1 MPTDRH
7 GGLLLTDLLLAYGVE
22 VVFGVPGG
30 QTMALYDGILERSPA
45 IRHVL
50 VRDERSGA
58 YAADGVAR
66 VTGRVGVCDA
76 TVGPGTAKLP
86 SGLGEAL
93 NASVPVLAIVSD
105 LPRAWQAHRYR
116 GAASQALDQAAL
128 LAPVTKWVGEVT
140 EPEQLPALVVEAFRQ
155 ATSGRPGPAA
165 LIVPQDV
172 LDAPWRGDEPPPPG
186 LLEAESRFPTQRP
199 VADPSEIAAAAR
211 VLDAADRPAI
221 VAGGGALAAGAGSAL
236 VALAERIGAAVATT
250 LSGKGIVAETH
261 PQAVGVVG
269 SLGTAAAAEIV
280 GAADVVL
287 LVGTKAGSGATFAWT
302 LPRPDQRVVQVDVD
316 PLELGRAFPL
326 AAGVLA
332 DARNGIEALAAAC
345 AARERPD
352 WLERIAAEVE
362 RWHEQ
367 RAQEAA
373 SDARPVAPQRVAL
386 ALERLLGDE
395 DLLVCDASLS
405 SGWGG
410 AYVEQRTPG
419 RRVLSPRGLAGL
431 GWSVPAAIGVAAA
444 RPGRRVVVLVGDGGL
459 SYAVGEL
466 ATLVQQRLP
475 VTVVVLNN
483 SSLGWIRW
491 YRRIAFGRGHEEND
505 FAPTSYAAVG
515 SAFGLESVRVED
527 PAELD
532 AALARAHVADG
543 PALVEVVS
551 DAWQTPIAGHRR
563 ALADVA
569 AASSSYGA

>member
-1 MPTDRH
+1 MSSDRH
-7 GGLLLTDLLLAYGVE
+7 GGLLLADLLLAYGVD

-30 QTMALYDGILERSPA
+30 QTMALYDGILQRAPA

-58 YAADGVAR
+58 YAADGLAR

-93 NASVPVLAIVSD
+93 NASVPVLAVVSD
-105 LPRAWQAHRYR
+105 LPRSWHGHRYR

-128 LAPVTKWVGEVT
+128 LAPVTKWVAEVA
-140 EPEQLPALVVEAFRQ
+140 EPEQLPALVAEAFEQ

-172 LDAPWRGDEPPPPG
+172 LDAPWRGDEPPAPG
-186 LLEAESRFPTQRP
+186 SRAQEGCFPSYRP
-199 VADPSEIAAAAR
+199 APGPGEVTAAAR
-211 VLDAADRPAI
+211 VLDSAERPAI
-221 VAGGGALAAGAGSAL
+221 VAGGGALAADAGAAL
-236 VALAERIGAAVATT
+236 VALAERTGAALATT
-250 LSGKGIVAETH
+250 LSGKGVVSEAH

-269 SLGTAAAAEIV
+269 SLGTAAAATVV

-287 LVGTKAGSGATFAWT
+287 LVGMKGGSGATFGWT
-302 LPRPDQRVVQVDVD
+302 LPRADQRVAQVDVD

-332 DARNGIEALAAAC
+332 DARTGVEALTAAC
-345 AARERPD
+345 APVDRPEWRER
-352 WLERIAAEVE
+352 IGAEVE
-362 RWHEQ
+362 SWRVQ
-367 RAQEAA
+367 RAREAA
-373 SDARPVAPQRVAL
+373 SDSRPIAPQRVAL
-386 ALERLLGDE
+386 ALERLLGEE

-410 AYVEQRTPG
+410 AYVEQATPG
-419 RRVLSPRGLAGL
+419 RRILSPRGLAGL
-431 GWSVPAAIGVAAA
+431 GWSVPAAIGVAVA
-444 RPGRRVVVLVGDGGL
+444 RPAGRVVVLAGDGGL

-466 ATLVQQRLP
+466 ATLVQHALP

-491 YRRIAFGRGHEEND
+491 YRRITFGRGHEDDD
-505 FAPTSYAAVG
+505 FAPTSYAAVAA
-515 SAFGLESVRVED
+515 AFGLESARVED
-527 PAELD
+527 PADLD
-532 AALARAHVADG
+532 AALAQAHATEG

-563 ALADVA
+563 ALTEASA
-569 AASSSYGA
+569 AGSYG

>member
-1 MPTDRH
+1 MPSDRH
-7 GGLLLTDLLLAYGVE
+7 GGLFLTDLLLAYGVD

-30 QTMALYDGILERSPA
+30 QTMALYDGILRRAPA

-58 YAADGVAR
+58 YAADGLAR
-66 VTGRVGVCDA
+66 VTGRIGVCDA

-105 LPRAWQAHRYR
+105 LPRAWHGHRYR

-128 LAPVTKWVGEVT
+128 LAPVTKWLAEVS
-140 EPEQLPALVVEAFRQ
+140 EPEQLAALVPEAFRQ

-172 LDAPWRGDEPPPPG
+172 LDAPWRGDEPPAPG
-186 LLEAESRFPTQRP
+186 ARAEESRFPSRRP
-199 VADPSEIAAAAR
+199 PPDADQVAAAAR
-211 VLDAADRPAI
+211 VLDSAERPAI
-221 VAGGGALAAGAGSAL
+221 VAGGGALSAGAGAAV
-236 VALAERIGAAVATT
+236 VALAERTGAALATT
-250 LSGKGIVAETH
+250 LSGKGVVSEAH

-269 SLGTAAAAEIV
+269 SLGSAAAAAVV
-280 GAADVVL
+280 GEADVVL
-287 LVGTKAGSGATFAWT
+287 LVGMKGGSGATFAWT
-302 LPRPDQRVVQVDVD
+302 LPRPDQRVAQVDVD

-326 AAGVLA
+326 AAGILA
-332 DARNGIEALAAAC
+332 DARSGVEALVAAC
-345 AARERPD
+345 ATVDRPQWRER
-352 WLERIAAEVE
+352 IGAEVE
-362 RWHEQ
+362 RWREQ
-367 RAQEAA
+367 RSREAA
-373 SDARPVAPQRVAL
+373 SDARPIAPQRVAL

-395 DLLVCDASLS
+395 DVLVCDASLS

-419 RRVLSPRGLAGL
+419 RRILSPRGLAGL
-431 GWSVPAAIGVAAA
+431 GWSVPAAIGVAAG
-444 RPGRRVVVLVGDGGL
+444 RPGGRVVALAGDGGL

-466 ATLVQQRLP
+466 ATLVQYGVP

-491 YRRIAFGRGHEEND
+491 YRRITFGRGHEEDD
-505 FAPTSYAAVG
+505 FAPTSYAAVAA
-515 SAFGLESVRVED
+515 AFGLESARVED
-527 PAELD
+527 PADLD
-532 AALARAHVADG
+532 AALARAHAAEG

-563 ALADVA
+563 ALAD
-569 AASSSYGA
+569 ASAGTSYGG